1 MPISVYNTL
10 TRRKEELR
18 SSRESIGIYVCGVTP
33 YSDTHLGHARPSVV
47 WDVIKKYLHYR
58 GYKTYHVQNFTDID
72 DKIINRALELGVEP
86 LKLAEQYSEEYLESM
101 DALGVARADLYP
113 RVSRHIPDIISMIER
128 LIERGHAYA
137 VNGNVFYS
145 VLSFPEYGKLS
156 NQKIEQLQAGTRFEV
171 DPDKKH
177 PLDFALWK
185 KAKPNEPAWDSPW
198 GKGRPGWH
206 IECSVMSHKYLGEE
220 FDFHGGGADLIFP
233 HHENEIA
240 QSEGATG
247 RPLAKYW
254 LHNGMI
260 NLKQEK
266 MSKSLGNIV
275 KVKDLLE
282 KYPKELI
289 RFFILSS
296 HYRSELEYHDQK
308 LEEVSRGWQR
318 LNECVNKLAGLVDG
332 KEFTPEPLDE
342 AGAALVKAAEE
353 AEARFA
359 AAMDDDFNTALAL
372 GILFDFMR
380 QVNAYM
386 AGLRS
391 EAGDYALY
399 QAYQLFA
406 KLAGGIFGIVRLEE
420 QRLSGLSE
428 PLLDLLLELRT
439 ELRSQKQY
447 QLADYIRSRLAELNV
462 AIEDTPQGPRWKMR
476 S

>member
-1 MPISVYNTL
+1 
-10 TRRKEELR
+10 
-18 SSRESIGIYVCGVTP
+18 
-33 YSDTHLGHARPSVV
+33 
-47 WDVIKKYLHYR
+47 
-58 GYKTYHVQNFTDID
+58 
-72 DKIINRALELGVEP
+72 
-86 LKLAEQYSEEYLESM
+86 
-101 DALGVARADLYP
+101 
-113 RVSRHIPDIISMIER
+113 
-128 LIERGHAYA
+128 
-137 VNGNVFYS
+137 
-145 VLSFPEYGKLS
+145 
-156 NQKIEQLQAGTRFEV
+156 
-171 DPDKKH
+171 
-177 PLDFALWK
+177 
-185 KAKPNEPAWDSPW
+185 
-198 GKGRPGWH
+198 
-206 IECSVMSHKYLGEE
+206 
-220 FDFHGGGADLIFP
+220 
-233 HHENEIA
+233 
-240 QSEGATG
+240 
-247 RPLAKYW
+247 
-254 LHNGMI
+254 
-260 NLKQEK
+260 

-439 ELRSQKQY
+439 ELRSQKLY